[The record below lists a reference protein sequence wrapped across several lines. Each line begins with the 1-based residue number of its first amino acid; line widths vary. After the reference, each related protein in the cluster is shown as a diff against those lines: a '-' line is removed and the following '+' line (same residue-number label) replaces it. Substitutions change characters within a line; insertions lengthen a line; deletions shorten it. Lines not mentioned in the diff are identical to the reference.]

1 MISHPPDLYATWQT
15 TIAER
20 DRAIAAAVAL
30 EQEHAELIRRLRE
43 LRGRIGAMNLTAA
56 DCIEALY
63 ALTEPVHGEGM

>member
-30 EQEHAELIRRLRE
+30 EQEHAELILRLRE
-43 LRGRIGAMNLTAA
+43 LRGRIYAMDLTGQDVAA
-56 DCIEALY
+56 ELY
-63 ALTEPVHGEGM
+63 ALTEPIPQEAS